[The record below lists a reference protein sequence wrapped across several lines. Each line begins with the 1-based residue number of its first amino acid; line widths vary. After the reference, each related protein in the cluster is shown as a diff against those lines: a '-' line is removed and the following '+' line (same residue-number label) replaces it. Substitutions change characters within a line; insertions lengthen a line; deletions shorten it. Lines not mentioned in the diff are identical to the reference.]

1 MNFDK
6 LLKIDKLHNK
16 IIKIFNYQEQKFIKQ
31 LKNNLSNQIMEEIF
45 EKRENLDYN
54 LCQTEFLL
62 PGVNKTY
69 FGLNLLRYFISIICN
84 IIPDKNKNSINSNEC
99 NY

>member
-16 IIKIFNYQEQKFIKQ
+16 IIKMFNYQEQKFIKQ

-54 LCQTEFLL
+54 L
-62 PGVNKTY
+62 
-69 FGLNLLRYFISIICN
+69 
-84 IIPDKNKNSINSNEC
+84 
-99 NY
+99 